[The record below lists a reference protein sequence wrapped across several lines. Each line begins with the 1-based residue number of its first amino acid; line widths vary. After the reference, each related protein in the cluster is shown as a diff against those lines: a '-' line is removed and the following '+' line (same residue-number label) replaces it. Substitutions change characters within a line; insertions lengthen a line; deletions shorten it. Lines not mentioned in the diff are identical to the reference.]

1 MSNPEEHTDAD
12 GEGGGIY
19 INLTIPPGVEPGV
32 DSLTFQYE
40 GNEMEIQV
48 PEDSVPGD
56 ILSIKVK
63 CADAED
69 SSSQNDRDGCSE
81 TMKKPSS
88 LMDELGGIEDHD
100 DDGND
105 RKPTQDYGAG
115 VASVT
120 LGDGLNSTV
129 TLRLLE
135 KLPSLTTKKSEGDG
149 TQSCLWPSGIV
160 LAQALTSK
168 MGIKY
173 LIKNVMKHDEEGC
186 QNRIECMEL
195 GSGLGTCGIALAHAL
210 ASIDTQRSIRSYHIV
225 LTDRGGETIALIREN
240 IDKNFTHKNA
250 SEEISVTASPL
261 LWGSDIL
268 STLTN
273 NAADDCASSMSKKF
287 DLIIGS
293 DLLYNTQE
301 SYDPLL
307 TTIQHHLQECGIL
320 ILSVR
325 WRKPDLEREFFHKA
339 EALGLI
345 FTNWKEFE
353 ESETFKHRCPA
364 KMTWMDY
371 GNPACE
377 SSNEYFHSNSVSMK
391 RSGSNTSKSLAEIT
405 EEDLEGMNDDE
416 YTVFEELQT
425 QIYIGR
431 WRKGRKRD
439 FECIS

>member
-1 MSNPEEHTDAD
+1 MSNPKEHTDAD

-56 ILSIKVK
+56 VLSIKVG
-63 CADAED
+63 CTDAKD
-69 SSSQNDRDGCSE
+69 SSSQNDRDGCRE

-88 LMDELGGIEDHD
+88 LMDELGGIEDND
-100 DDGND
+100 DCND
-105 RKPTQDYGAG
+105 RKPTQNDGDG

-129 TLRLLE
+129 TVRLLE
-135 KLPSLTTKKSEGDG
+135 KLPSPTNKQSEGDG

-173 LIKNVMKHDEEGC
+173 LISNVMKHNEEGC
-186 QNRIECMEL
+186 RNRIECMEL

-210 ASIDTQRSIRSYHIV
+210 ASIDTPRSIRSCHIV
-225 LTDRGGETIALIREN
+225 LTDRGDETIALIKEN
-240 IDKNFTHKNA
+240 VDKNFTHNNA
-250 SEEISVTASPL
+250 IEKISVTASPL
-261 LWGSDIL
+261 LWGSDML

-273 NAADDCASSMSKKF
+273 NATDDCTSSMPKKF
-287 DLIIGS
+287 DLVIGS

-307 TTIQHHLQECGIL
+307 TTIQHHLEECGTL

-371 GNPACE
+371 GNPASE
-377 SSNEYFHSNSVSMK
+377 SSNEYFNNNSVSIK
-391 RSGSNTSKSLAEIT
+391 RSNTTTSKSLAEIT

-416 YTVFEELQT
+416 YAIFEELQI

-439 FECIS
+439 FECIR

>member
-56 ILSIKVK
+56 ILSIKVG

-135 KLPSLTTKKSEGDG
+135 KLPSLTTKK
-149 TQSCLWPSGIV
+149 V
-160 LAQALTSK
+160 
-168 MGIKY
+168 
-173 LIKNVMKHDEEGC
+173 
-186 QNRIECMEL
+186 
-195 GSGLGTCGIALAHAL
+195 
-210 ASIDTQRSIRSYHIV
+210 
-225 LTDRGGETIALIREN
+225 
-240 IDKNFTHKNA
+240 
-250 SEEISVTASPL
+250 
-261 LWGSDIL
+261 
-268 STLTN
+268 
-273 NAADDCASSMSKKF
+273 
-287 DLIIGS
+287 
-293 DLLYNTQE
+293 
-301 SYDPLL
+301 
-307 TTIQHHLQECGIL
+307 
-320 ILSVR
+320 
-325 WRKPDLEREFFHKA
+325 
-339 EALGLI
+339 
-345 FTNWKEFE
+345 KE
-353 ESETFKHRCPA
+353 
-364 KMTWMDY
+364 M
-371 GNPACE
+371 
-377 SSNEYFHSNSVSMK
+377 
-391 RSGSNTSKSLAEIT
+391 
-405 EEDLEGMNDDE
+405 
-416 YTVFEELQT
+416 
-425 QIYIGR
+425 
-431 WRKGRKRD
+431 GRKAACGHL
-439 FECIS
+439 E